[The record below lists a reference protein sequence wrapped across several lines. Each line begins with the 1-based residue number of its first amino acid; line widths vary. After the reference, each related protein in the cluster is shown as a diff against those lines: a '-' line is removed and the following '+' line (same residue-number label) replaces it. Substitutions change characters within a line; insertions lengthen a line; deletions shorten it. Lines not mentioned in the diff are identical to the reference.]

1 MAAYIGEAAS
11 RSGLSIDTI
20 RYYDTLGLLFF
31 EERDRAGRRLFS
43 DEAVRWLV
51 FLRQM
56 RATGMPL
63 AQLREYIAQR
73 QLGSEGVAGVLAV
86 LREHRQAM
94 LTARTELDECVTMVE
109 AKIKKYEQLAQ
120 AGQGPGSPEI

>member
-73 QLGSEGVAGVLAV
+73 ELGSEGVVGVLGV
-86 LREHRQAM
+86 LREHQKAI
-94 LTARTELDECVTMVE
+94 LAARADLDECLAMVE
-109 AKIKKYEQLAQ
+109 TKIAKYEHLAC
-120 AGQGPGSPEI
+120 AGQGPGAPEV

>member
-1 MAAYIGEAAS
+1 MATYIGEAAS
-11 RSGLSIDTI
+11 RSGLGVDTI

-31 EERDRAGRRLFS
+31 GERDRAGRRVFT

-63 AQLREYIAQR
+63 ARLREYIAQR
-73 QLGSEGVAGVLAV
+73 ELGRDGLAGVLTV
-86 LREHRQAM
+86 LRDHRQAVVA
-94 LTARTELDECVTMVE
+94 ARSELDDCLAVVE
-109 AKIKKYEQLAQ
+109 AKIAKYERLARV
-120 AGQGPGSPEI
+120 GEGPGTPEV